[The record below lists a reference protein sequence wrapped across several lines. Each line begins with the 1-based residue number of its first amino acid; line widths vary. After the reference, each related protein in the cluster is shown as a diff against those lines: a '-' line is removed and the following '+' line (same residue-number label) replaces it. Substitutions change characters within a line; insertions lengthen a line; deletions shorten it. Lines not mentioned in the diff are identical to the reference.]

1 MSKQPKHRTPGQAT
15 TTTRSQRTARTK
27 SRVPHAQPRHYTSWE
42 IMPFGELACASLL
55 IYASSVVS
63 SLGWGGFFGFWL
75 YPLWYGLGVVIC
87 TAWALRKAK
96 RHPYHPTAQ
105 TLWALAFI
113 AGTAVLCLGVPS
125 DITRLVAAIGG
136 VLYAWVTYYS
146 YQPGHAA

>member
-1 MSKQPKHRTPGQAT
+1 MSKQPKHRTPGT
-15 TTTRSQRTARTK
+15 TATRSQRTARTK
-27 SRVPHAQPRHYTSWE
+27 SQVHHAQPRHYTSWE

-75 YPLWYGLGVVIC
+75 YPLWYGLGMVIC

-105 TLWALAFI
+105 TLRALAFI
-113 AGTAVLCLGVPS
+113 AGAAVLCLGVPS